1 MLNENILFIF
11 FDDKL
16 LFNFECKYSLITL
29 IWLNI
34 KINTNVLNFSLFYF
48 IFFLQLLFNY
58 FFLFHSRNRYLLVVY
73 Q

>member
-29 IWLNI
+29 IWLNF

-58 FFLFHSRNRYLLVVY
+58 FFLFYSRNRYLLVVY